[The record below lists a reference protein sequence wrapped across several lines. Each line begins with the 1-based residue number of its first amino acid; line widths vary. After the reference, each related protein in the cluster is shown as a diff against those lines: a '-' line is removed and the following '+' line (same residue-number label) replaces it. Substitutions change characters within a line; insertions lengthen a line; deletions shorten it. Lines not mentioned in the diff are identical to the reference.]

1 MPVRCYRLRRFW
13 AILPTQHAI
22 TGTSRV
28 NVWAA
33 RLIPSLTLGNTSYP
47 DSQTLLQGL
56 SQTSSAS
63 LKASSTLRAVSP
75 ARSPIQVNA
84 ASREAKKCMLFQTD
98 PAGPTA
104 SQPDIPPGITIESAV
119 SKGFTSEGPSGDTV
133 SRMFAPVTGQVDSI
147 SAV

>member
-1 MPVRCYRLRRFW
+1 MTSSSPASHKIGTCVRLALQFTKLVGEHD
-13 AILPTQHAI
+13 A
-22 TGTSRV
+22 G
-28 NVWAA
+28 
-33 RLIPSLTLGNTSYP
+33 IPALGSYP

-119 SKGFTSEGPSGDTV
+119 STGFTSEGPSGDTV